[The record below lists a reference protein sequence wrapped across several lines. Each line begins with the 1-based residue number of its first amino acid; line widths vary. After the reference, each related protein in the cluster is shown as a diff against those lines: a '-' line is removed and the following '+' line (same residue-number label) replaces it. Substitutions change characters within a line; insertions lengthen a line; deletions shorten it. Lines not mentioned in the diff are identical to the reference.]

1 MIVIFS
7 IVCLGAFI
15 THQTKMCQDR
25 IYHESTGVVPTL
37 LIKLE
42 TLIFRSNH
50 MSQPLF
56 LQNIIACIWDF
67 DKTLIPGYMQVP
79 IVEHYQV
86 DSKNFWKEVNGLPK
100 FYRKNG
106 LDLIVPDTVYL
117 NHFITYARNG
127 IFKGLNNKRLRELG
141 AEIEFYKGLPEFFDE
156 VKYFVKAEPAY
167 RQHDIRVEHY
177 IVSTGLRQMI
187 LGSKIAP
194 YVDGVWGCEFVENPP
209 QAGYLDLASRQASE
223 SHHIIS
229 QIAYALDNTTKTRAI
244 FEINKGTNK
253 ISDIDVNANIPD
265 EDRRVPIQNM
275 IYIADG
281 PSDIPV
287 FSIVNRFGG
296 RTFAVYQPGSNEEFS
311 QVNNL
316 QKQGRVQS
324 YGEADYTG
332 GSQTAM
338 WLNNAVNEIAELIV
352 TNRQRVLGDKIGK
365 PPKHLA

>member
-1 MIVIFS
+1 
-7 IVCLGAFI
+7 
-15 THQTKMCQDR
+15 
-25 IYHESTGVVPTL
+25 
-37 LIKLE
+37 
-42 TLIFRSNH
+42 

-67 DKTLIPGYMQVP
+67 DKTLIPGYMQAP
-79 IVEHYQV
+79 IFEHYRV
-86 DSKNFWKEVNGLPK
+86 DSKNFWKEVNGLPE

-117 NHFITYARNG
+117 NHFITYARKG

-156 VKYFVKAEPAY
+156 VKHFVKAQPAY

-209 QAGYLDLASRQASE
+209 QAGYLDPADRQASK
-223 SHHIIS
+223 SPHIIS

-338 WLNNAVNEIAELIV
+338 WINNAVNEIAELIV
-352 TNRQRVLGDKIGK
+352 ANRQRVLGDKIGK
-365 PPKHLA
+365 PPKHLD

>member
-1 MIVIFS
+1 MP
-7 IVCLGAFI
+7 
-15 THQTKMCQDR
+15 QQ
-25 IYHESTGVVPTL
+25 
-37 LIKLE
+37 
-42 TLIFRSNH
+42 
-50 MSQPLF
+50 LF

-67 DKTLIPGYMQVP
+67 DKTLIPGYMQAP
-79 IVEHYQV
+79 IFDHYRV
-86 DSKNFWKEVNGLPK
+86 DSKTFWKEVNELPE

-117 NHFITYARNG
+117 NHFITYARDG
-127 IFKGLNNKRLRELG
+127 IFKGLNNKRLREFG
-141 AEIEFYKGLPEFFDE
+141 AEIEFYQGLPEFFDE
-156 VKYFVKAEPAY
+156 VKHFVKADPAY

-209 QAGYLDLASRQASE
+209 QAGYLDPADRQRLE
-223 SHHIIS
+223 LPDVIS

-253 ISDIDVNANIPD
+253 ISDIDVNAKIPD

-296 RTFAVYQPGSNEEFS
+296 RTFAVYQPGSNKEFS

-324 YGEADYTG
+324 YGEADYTD

-338 WLNNAVNEIAELIV
+338 WIDNAVNEIAELIV
-352 TNRQRVLGDKIGK
+352 TNRQRALGDKIGK
-365 PPKHLA
+365 PPKHLD

>member
-1 MIVIFS
+1 MP
-7 IVCLGAFI
+7 
-15 THQTKMCQDR
+15 QQ
-25 IYHESTGVVPTL
+25 
-37 LIKLE
+37 
-42 TLIFRSNH
+42 
-50 MSQPLF
+50 LF

-67 DKTLIPGYMQVP
+67 DKTLIPGYMQTP
-79 IVEHYQV
+79 IFDHYRV
-86 DSKNFWKEVNGLPK
+86 DAKKFWKEVNELPQY
-100 FYRKNG
+100 YRKNG

-117 NHFITYARNG
+117 NHFITYARAG
-127 IFKGLNNKRLRELG
+127 IFKGLNNRRLREFG
-141 AEIEFYKGLPEFFDE
+141 AEIEFYKGLPEFFDD
-156 VKYFVKAEPAY
+156 VKHFVKADPAY

-209 QAGYLDLASRQASE
+209 QAGWLDAEGLKTTNPSKC
-223 SHHIIS
+223 IS
-229 QIAYALDNTTKTRAI
+229 QIAYTLDNTTKTRAI

-253 ISDIDVNANIPD
+253 ISDIDVNAKIPD

-296 RTFAVYQPGSNEEFS
+296 RTFAVYQPGSNDEFS

-324 YGEADYTG
+324 YGEADYTE

-338 WLNNAVNEIAELIV
+338 WIDNAVNEIAELIV
-352 TNRQRVLGDKIGK
+352 ANRQRALGDKIGK
-365 PPKHLA
+365 PPKHLD

>member
-1 MIVIFS
+1 MP
-7 IVCLGAFI
+7 
-15 THQTKMCQDR
+15 QQ
-25 IYHESTGVVPTL
+25 
-37 LIKLE
+37 
-42 TLIFRSNH
+42 
-50 MSQPLF
+50 LF

-67 DKTLIPGYMQVP
+67 DKTLIPGYMQAP
-79 IVEHYQV
+79 IFDHYRV
-86 DSKNFWKEVNGLPK
+86 DAKKFWKEVNELPQY
-100 FYRKNG
+100 YRKNG
-106 LDLIVPDTVYL
+106 LDLIVPDTIYL
-117 NHFITYARNG
+117 NHFITYATAG
-127 IFKGLNNKRLRELG
+127 IFKGLNNKRLREFG

-156 VKYFVKAEPAY
+156 VKHFVKADPAY

-187 LGSKIAP
+187 LGSNIAP
-194 YVDGVWGCEFVENPP
+194 YVDGVWGCKFVENPP
-209 QAGYLDLASRQASE
+209 QAGWLDPAGRQTTGPPKS
-223 SHHIIS
+223 IS

-253 ISDIDVNANIPD
+253 ISDIDVNAKIPE

-296 RTFAVYQPGSNEEFS
+296 RTFAVYQSGSNEEFS

-324 YGEADYTG
+324 YGEANYTE

-338 WLNNAVNEIAELIV
+338 WIDNAVNEIAELIV
-352 TNRQRVLGDKIGK
+352 ANRQRALGDKIGK
-365 PPKHLA
+365 PPKHLD

>member
-1 MIVIFS
+1 MP
-7 IVCLGAFI
+7 
-15 THQTKMCQDR
+15 QQ
-25 IYHESTGVVPTL
+25 
-37 LIKLE
+37 
-42 TLIFRSNH
+42 
-50 MSQPLF
+50 LF

-67 DKTLIPGYMQVP
+67 DKTLIPGYMQAP
-79 IVEHYQV
+79 IFDHYRV
-86 DSKNFWKEVNGLPK
+86 DANKFWKEVKALPNY
-100 FYRKNG
+100 YRKNR

-117 NHFITYARNG
+117 NHFITYARDG
-127 IFKGLNNKRLRELG
+127 IFKGLNNQRLREFG
-141 AEIEFYKGLPEFFDE
+141 AEIEFYKGLPEFFDT
-156 VKYFVKAEPAY
+156 VKHFIKANPAH
-167 RQHDIRVEHY
+167 RLHDIRVEHY

-209 QAGYLDLASRQASE
+209 QPGYLDPAGPNAPRSSK
-223 SHHIIS
+223 IIS

-253 ISDIDVNANIPD
+253 ISDIDVNAQIPD

-296 RTFAVYQPGSNEEFS
+296 RTFAVYQPGSTEEFS
-311 QVNNL
+311 QVNRL

-324 YGEADYTG
+324 FGEAEYTQ

-338 WLNNAVNEIAELIV
+338 WIENAVSEIAECIV
-352 TNRQRVLGDKIGK
+352 TNRQRALGDKIGK
-365 PPKHLA
+365 PPKHLD